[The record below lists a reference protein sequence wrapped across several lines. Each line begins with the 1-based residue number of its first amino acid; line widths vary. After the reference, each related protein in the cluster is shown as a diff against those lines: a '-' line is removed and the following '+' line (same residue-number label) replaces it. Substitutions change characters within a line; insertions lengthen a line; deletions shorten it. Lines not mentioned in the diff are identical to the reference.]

1 MTNTSTD
8 TSLEQFRAQLAAV
21 DPATLTR
28 EDRLALLELIHQTFQ
43 LN

>member
-1 MTNTSTD
+1 MSTSI
-8 TSLEQFRAQLAAV
+8 EAFREHLAAV

-28 EDRLALLELIHQTFQ
+28 DDRLALLELIHQTFQ